1 MNGMKCRCRIGA
13 LVVPRDETCTHCTL
27 CAKMEDLYS
36 RLVILTN
43 AGLDVASPG
52 TLNRMMA
59 RSHVLGLRSSLNVI
73 VASALRRDVER

>member
-1 MNGMKCRCRIGA
+1 MNDAKCRCRIGA
-13 LVVPRDETCTHCTL
+13 LVVPRDETCTHCIL
-27 CAKMEDLYS
+27 RAKMEDLYS

-73 VASALRRDVER
+73 VASTLRRDVER